1 MSQASIFDVTADTF
15 DRLVLEPS
23 FDKPVLV
30 DFWAPWC
37 VPCKALL
44 PALLNITASHA
55 GKLMLAKVNCDEQA
69 ALTERFGIRSLPTV
83 VLFRN
88 GQPVDGFAGIQPE
101 SDIRAA
107 LEPHFLTTAGKQ
119 LGQAR

>member
-15 DRLVLEPS
+15 DRLVLERS

-55 GKLMLAKVNCDEQA
+55 GKLLLAKVNCDEQA

-101 SDIRAA
+101 SDIRAT
-107 LEPHFLTTAGKQ
+107 LEPHF
-119 LGQAR
+119 